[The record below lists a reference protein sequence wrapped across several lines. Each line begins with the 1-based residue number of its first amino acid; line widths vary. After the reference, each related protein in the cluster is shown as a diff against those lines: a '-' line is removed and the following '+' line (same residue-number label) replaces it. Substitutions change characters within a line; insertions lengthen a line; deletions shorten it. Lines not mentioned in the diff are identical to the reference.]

1 MSGAKIENCQN
12 LHALKIVDFFS
23 HFAGF
28 VAWIFVI
35 YRVRGLTP
43 IKRFFYLGSNF
54 FNEEKIIQ
62 KNLINLSQL
71 DRLLLFY

>member
-43 IKRFFYLGSNF
+43 IKRFF
-54 FNEEKIIQ
+54 
-62 KNLINLSQL
+62 LSWE
-71 DRLLLFY
+71 